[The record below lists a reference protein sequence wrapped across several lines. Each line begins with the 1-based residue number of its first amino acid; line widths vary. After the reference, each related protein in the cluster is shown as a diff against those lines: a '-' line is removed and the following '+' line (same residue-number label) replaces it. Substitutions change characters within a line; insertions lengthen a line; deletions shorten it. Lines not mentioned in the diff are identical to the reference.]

1 MKATFITLSTMSENL
16 SNIRDNDLTNI
27 RITNIHPDA
36 IPYLDWFIDTCQ
48 NSGCNVSM
56 SEQLLMD
63 HDILEHF
70 CDTVEVC

>member
-1 MKATFITLSTMSENL
+1 MKAIFISLSTMSENL

-27 RITNIHPDA
+27 RITNLHPDA

-48 NSGCNVSM
+48 DSGCTVSM

-63 HDILEHF
+63 LDILEHF
-70 CDTVEVC
+70 HDRVEIR